1 MQTYSSSSQPGNML
15 DAPAPR
21 LASAPGQPAAPA
33 PVRPLSWAPHSPTLD
48 QEKAAKEKVDSNAG
62 PRLCDLEKDG
72 VQDAALRPTLLQ
84 VATILLSSL
93 AMLQFGI
100 SYSWPNSLAGDL
112 RTDNSTLLGHQ
123 ISVTSV
129 GHDLVGSLM
138 FAGGVLGTIPAS
150 WLVGKF
156 GRRICMVAPSL
167 PISLGWALIAFAHN
181 DILIFVGRCPCPAP
195 LYSNASPPRRFVT
208 GLSLGMM
215 VQASEI
221 YVAEISNASI
231 RGTACTFMEIV
242 KLGGFVLVVA
252 VAIKVSW
259 YVIAGGLAVL
269 ALVYGGA
276 MLAVPE
282 SPNFLAVQGREEE
295 ARRVLRRFRG
305 PGADVDAELALLRH
319 RNQRSDGASGFAAL
333 LKRDVLRSVAAL
345 LLLITFRSMCG
356 CEMITVHCTRMLLA
370 TGVALDH
377 TLGTLIVNSAY
388 LLGGLCL
395 TVLVDRLG
403 RRRSMLVSLAV
414 MLAGNTVLGCYC
426 YSFPASAVPGLDI
439 ELLSPLDTNTTVS
452 YLAGNT
458 TVPYIAGLS
467 DAGDSERLLPLL
479 CFLTVAFGAGLGI
492 ADIPLVLMVEYF
504 PTNIRAEGCGL
515 CLTWMLVCS
524 TTMLQLYSVLLD
536 SLTIAGIYW
545 FFALSTVAATV
556 HTLCCIRET
565 SKCDIG

>member
-1 MQTYSSSSQPGNML
+1 
-15 DAPAPR
+15 
-21 LASAPGQPAAPA
+21 
-33 PVRPLSWAPHSPTLD
+33 
-48 QEKAAKEKVDSNAG
+48 
-62 PRLCDLEKDG
+62 
-72 VQDAALRPTLLQ
+72 
-84 VATILLSSL
+84 
-93 AMLQFGI
+93 MLQQGTCI
-100 SYSWPNSLAGDL
+100 NWPNSLAGDL

-138 FAGGVLGTIPAS
+138 FAGAGLGTLPAS
-150 WLVGKF
+150 WLVGRF
-156 GRRICMVAPSL
+156 GRRICMVAPTL
-167 PISLGWALIAFAHN
+167 PTFLGWALITFAHN
-181 DILIFVGRCPCPAP
+181 DILIFVG
-195 LYSNASPPRRFVT
+195 RFVT

-242 KLGGFVLVVA
+242 KLGGFALVVA

-269 ALVYGGA
+269 MLVYGGA

-295 ARRVLRRFRG
+295 ARRVLLRFRG
-305 PGADVDAELALLRH
+305 PGADVDTELTLLRL
-319 RNQRSDGASGFAAL
+319 RNQRSDGTMGFAGL
-333 LKRDVLRSVAAL
+333 LKWDVLRSVAAL
-345 LLLITFRSMCG
+345 LLLITFRGMCG

-370 TGVALDH
+370 TGVSLDH
-377 TLGTLIVNSAY
+377 TLGTLTVNSAY
-388 LLGGLCL
+388 VLGGLCL
-395 TVLVDRLG
+395 TMLVDRLG
-403 RRRSMLVSLAV
+403 RRRSMLVSLTV

-426 YSFPASAVPGLDI
+426 YFFPASAVPGLDI
-439 ELLSPLDTNTTVS
+439 ELLSPLDANTTVS

-458 TVPYIAGLS
+458 TVPYIAELS
-467 DAGDSERLLPLL
+467 DTGDAERVLPLF
-479 CFLTVAFGAGLGI
+479 CFLAVAFGAGLGI
-492 ADIPLVLMVEYF
+492 ANIPMVLMVEYF
-504 PTNIRAEGCGL
+504 PTSIRAEGLGL
-515 CLTWMLVCS
+515 CLTWVAVVS
-524 TTMLQLYSVLLD
+524 TIMLQLYSVLLD

-545 FFALSTVAATV
+545 FFALSTVAAMV

>member
-1 MQTYSSSSQPGNML
+1 
-15 DAPAPR
+15 
-21 LASAPGQPAAPA
+21 
-33 PVRPLSWAPHSPTLD
+33 
-48 QEKAAKEKVDSNAG
+48 
-62 PRLCDLEKDG
+62 
-72 VQDAALRPTLLQ
+72 
-84 VATILLSSL
+84 
-93 AMLQFGI
+93 
-100 SYSWPNSLAGDL
+100 
-112 RTDNSTLLGHQ
+112 
-123 ISVTSV
+123 
-129 GHDLVGSLM
+129 M
-138 FAGGVLGTIPAS
+138 FAGVGLGILPSS
-150 WLVGKF
+150 WLVGRF
-156 GRRICMVAPSL
+156 GRRICMIAPTL
-167 PISLGWALIAFAHN
+167 PTFLGWALIAFAHN
-181 DILIFVGRCPCPAP
+181 DILIFIG
-195 LYSNASPPRRFVT
+195 RFVS

-215 VQASEI
+215 VQASKI

-231 RGTACTFMEIV
+231 RGTACTFMEMV

-259 YVIAGGLAVL
+259 YVIAGSLAVL

-305 PGADVDAELALLRH
+305 PGADVDAQLALLRH

-370 TGVALDH
+370 TGVTLDH

-388 LLGGLCL
+388 VLGGLCL
-395 TVLVDRLG
+395 TMTVDRLG

-439 ELLSPLDTNTTVS
+439 ELLSPLDANTTVS

-458 TVPYIAGLS
+458 TVPYIAGQS
-467 DAGDSERLLPLL
+467 DTGDAERLLPLL
-479 CFLTVAFGAGLGI
+479 CFLAVAFGAGLGI
-492 ADIPLVLMVEYF
+492 ANIPLVLAVEYF

-515 CLTWMLVCS
+515 CMVWMASCTAV
-524 TTMLQLYSVLLD
+524 MLQLYSVLLD

-545 FFALSTVAATV
+545 FFALSAMAATV